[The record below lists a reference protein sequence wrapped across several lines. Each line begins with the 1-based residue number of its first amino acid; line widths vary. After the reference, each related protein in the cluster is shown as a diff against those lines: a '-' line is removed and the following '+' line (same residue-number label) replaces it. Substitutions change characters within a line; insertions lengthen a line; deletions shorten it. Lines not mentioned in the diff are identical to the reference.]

1 MVFLVTE
8 ERPQEAPAGTLEKQT
23 ALQKLAMKS
32 GKWLP
37 EFVLLHLNY
46 NVFDMNATIE
56 TNPLLDRLPKHLKQ
70 FIKPQDYSDY
80 TPINQAVWRYVMRK
94 NVDYLSKVAHKSYL
108 DGLKKTGIEVDNIPS
123 MYGMNRI
130 LTDIGWA
137 AVAVDGF
144 IPPNAFMEFQ
154 AYNVLV
160 IASDIRQLEHIEY
173 TPAPDI
179 IHEGAG
185 HAPIIA
191 NPEYAEYLRRFGEIG
206 CKAISSDKDY
216 QMYEAI
222 RLLSIVKEAEDTPQ
236 ATIDAAEKAVEDLQN
251 NMGELSEMAQIRNLH
266 WWTVEYG
273 LIGTVENPKIY
284 GAGLL
289 SSIGESAYCMTDKVT
304 KIPYDISAANQ
315 SFDITK
321 LQPQLY
327 VTPTFA
333 YLNLVL
339 EEFANKMALRTGGL
353 SGIEKLI
360 DSTALGT
367 IELSTGLQISGVFTK
382 VIAHE
387 GKPIYIQTT
396 GKTALASREKELVGH
411 GTLAHAEGFGSPIGK
426 LKGINLAIED
436 MSPKDLNA
444 YNITEGNTVK
454 LEFEGNITVEG
465 EIVTGSR
472 NLQGEIILIRM
483 NNCTVTHGETI
494 LFQPEWGVYD
504 MAVGKKLVSAFSGPA
519 DVNSFD
525 LITHMPSSTTIKA
538 KHSAERDDLE
548 TLYQTVRSIRETKD
562 LETSLVPVF
571 NKLKAEHPND
581 WLLSVEIVELL
592 KDRNEPQLLEDLLV
606 YLENLKQR
614 RPEVAHL
621 ISGGLDLIFEKENA

>member
-1 MVFLVTE
+1 
-8 ERPQEAPAGTLEKQT
+8 
-23 ALQKLAMKS
+23 
-32 GKWLP
+32 
-37 EFVLLHLNY
+37 
-46 NVFDMNATIE
+46 MNTTIE
-56 TNPLLDRLPKHLKQ
+56 SNPLLDRLPKHLKQ

-94 NVDYLSKVAHKSYL
+94 NVNYLSKVAHSSYL
-108 DGLKKTGIEVDNIPS
+108 EGLKKTGIEIDHIPS

-130 LTDIGWA
+130 LAEIGWA

-206 CKAISSDKDY
+206 CKAISSGKDY
-216 QMYEAI
+216 EMYEAI
-222 RLLSIVKEAEDTPQ
+222 RLLSILKEAEDTPQ
-236 ATIDAAEKAVEDLQN
+236 YEIDSAEKAVADLQN

-289 SSIGESAYCMTDKVT
+289 SSIGESAWCMTENVK
-304 KIPYDISAANQ
+304 KLPYDISVANQ

-321 LQPQLY
+321 PQPQLY
-327 VTPTFA
+327 VTPDFA
-333 YLNLVL
+333 YLSLVL

-353 SGIEKLI
+353 SGIQKLI
-360 DSTALGT
+360 HSNALGT
-367 IELSTGLQISGVFTK
+367 IELSTGLQISGIFTA
-382 VIAHE
+382 VIEQE
-387 GKPIYIQTT
+387 GKPIYIQTS
-396 GKTALASREKELVGH
+396 GKTALSYREKELVGH
-411 GTLAHAEGFGSPIGK
+411 GTNKHSEGFGSPIGK

-436 MSPKDLNA
+436 MSPRDLRA
-444 YNITEGNTVK
+444 YAIYESESVIM
-454 LEFEGNITVEG
+454 EFEGDITVKG
-465 EIVTGSR
+465 EIITGSR
-472 NLQGEIILIRM
+472 NLHGEIILISLK
-483 NNCTVTHGETI
+483 NCTVTHGENI
-494 LFQPEWGVYD
+494 LFRPEWGNYD
-504 MAVGKKLVSAFSGPA
+504 MAVGKKVVSAFSGPA

-525 LITHMPSSTTIKA
+525 LISHVPSSKTIKA
-538 KHSAERDDLE
+538 KHTAERDDLE
-548 TLYQTVRSIRETKD
+548 LLYHSVRKIRETKD
-562 LETSLVPVF
+562 TTTSLEAIF
-571 NKLKAEHPND
+571 KDLKENHPND
-581 WLLSVEIVELL
+581 WLLAVEITELL
-592 KDRNEPQLLEDLLV
+592 KDRNEPQLLDDILL
-606 YLENLKQR
+606 YLEELKET
-614 RPEVAHL
+614 RPEVPHL
-621 ISGGLDLIFEKENA
+621 ITGGLGLIFW

>member
-1 MVFLVTE
+1 
-8 ERPQEAPAGTLEKQT
+8 
-23 ALQKLAMKS
+23 
-32 GKWLP
+32 
-37 EFVLLHLNY
+37 
-46 NVFDMNATIE
+46 MNASIE
-56 TNPLLDRLPKHLKQ
+56 TNPLLERLPKHLKQ

-94 NVDYLSKVAHKSYL
+94 NVDYLSKVAHSSYL
-108 DGLKKTGIEVDNIPS
+108 DGLRKTGIEIDAIPS

-130 LTDIGWA
+130 LTEIGWA

-206 CKAISSDKDY
+206 CKAISSHKDY

-222 RLLSIVKEAEDTPQ
+222 RLLSILKEAEDTPQ
-236 ATIDAAEKAVEDLQN
+236 EKIDEAEKAVSDLQN

-289 SSIGESAYCMTDKVT
+289 SSIGESAWCMTDNVK

-315 SFDITK
+315 NFDITQ

-327 VTPTFA
+327 VTPNFS
-333 YLNLVL
+333 YLSLIL

-353 SGIEKLI
+353 SGIQKLI
-360 DSTALGT
+360 HSNALGT
-367 IELSTGLQISGVFTK
+367 IELSTGLQISGVFTN
-382 VIAHE
+382 VLEEE
-387 GKPIYIQTT
+387 GKPVYIQTT
-396 GKTALASREKELVGH
+396 GKTALSYREKELVGH
-411 GTLAHAEGFGSPIGK
+411 GTLTHPEGFGSPIGK
-426 LKGINLAIED
+426 LKGFNLAIED
-436 MSPKDLNA
+436 MSPKDLQA
-444 YNITEGNTVK
+444 YSIVENETVK
-454 LEFEGNITVEG
+454 LEFEGNIIVEG
-465 EIVTGSR
+465 EIITGSR
-472 NLQGEIILIRM
+472 NLHGEIILISFR
-483 NNCTVTHGETI
+483 NCTVTHGETI
-494 LFQPEWGVYD
+494 LFQPEWGNYD
-504 MAVGKKLVSAFSGPA
+504 MAIGKKVVSAFSGPA

-525 LITHMPSSTTIKA
+525 LINSVPKTTTIKA
-538 KHSAERDDLE
+538 KHTDERDDLE
-548 TLYQTVRSIRETKD
+548 VLYATVRNIRNNDSNKTE
-562 LETSLVPVF
+562 LQLIF
-571 NKLKAEHPND
+571 NQLKNNHPND
-581 WLLSVEIVELL
+581 WLLAVEIAELL
-592 KDRNEPQLLEDLLV
+592 TDALTPLLHEVIV
-606 YLENLKQR
+606 YLSQLKER

-621 ISGGLDLIFEKENA
+621 ISGGLDLIFDKKAV

>member
-1 MVFLVTE
+1 
-8 ERPQEAPAGTLEKQT
+8 
-23 ALQKLAMKS
+23 
-32 GKWLP
+32 
-37 EFVLLHLNY
+37 
-46 NVFDMNATIE
+46 MNPNIE
-56 TNPLLDRLPKHLKQ
+56 TNPLLERLPKHLKQ

-94 NVDYLSKVAHKSYL
+94 NVDYLSKVAHHSYL
-108 DGLKKTGIEVDNIPS
+108 DGLKKTGIEIDAIPS

-130 LTDIGWA
+130 LSEIGWA

-206 CKAISSDKDY
+206 CKAISSHKDY

-222 RLLSIVKEAEDTPQ
+222 RLLSILKEAEDTPQ
-236 ATIDAAEKAVEDLQN
+236 EKIDEAEKAVADLQN

-289 SSIGESAYCMTDKVT
+289 SSIGESAHCMTDNVK

-315 SFDITK
+315 NFDITQ

-327 VTPTFA
+327 VTPTFSH
-333 YLNLVL
+333 LSLIL

-353 SGIEKLI
+353 SGIQKLI
-360 DSTALGT
+360 QSNALGT
-367 IELSTGLQISGVFTK
+367 IELSTGLQISGVFTN
-382 VIAHE
+382 VIEEE
-387 GKPIYIQTT
+387 GKPVYIQTT
-396 GKTALASREKELVGH
+396 GKTALSYREKELVGH
-411 GTLAHAEGFGSPIGK
+411 GTLTHSHGFGSPIGK
-426 LKGINLAIED
+426 LKGFNLAIED
-436 MSPKDLNA
+436 MSPKDLQA
-444 YNITEGNTVK
+444 YSIVENETVK
-454 LEFEGNITVEG
+454 LEFEGNIIVEG
-465 EIVTGSR
+465 EIITGSR
-472 NLQGEIILIRM
+472 NLHGEIILISFR
-483 NNCTVTHGETI
+483 NCTVTHGETI
-494 LFQPEWGVYD
+494 LFEPEWGNYD
-504 MAVGKKLVSAFSGPA
+504 MAIGKKVVSAFSGPA

-525 LITHMPSSTTIKA
+525 LINIVPTTKTIKA
-538 KHSAERDDLE
+538 KHTEERDDLE
-548 TLYQTVRSIRETKD
+548 ILYSTVRNIRNNKD
-562 LETSLVPVF
+562 SKSELQSVF
-571 NKLKAEHPND
+571 EKLKNNHPND
-581 WLLSVEIVELL
+581 WLLAVEITELL
-592 KDRNEPQLLEDLLV
+592 KDADKKQLLQEVLD
-606 YLENLKQR
+606 YLAQLKEK
-614 RPEVAHL
+614 RPEIAHL
-621 ISGGLDLIFEKENA
+621 ISGGLDLIFDKEAV